1 MEASTTIKIASTL
14 DISKARQNGKDIAQK
29 LGFSMVD
36 QVRIKTIV
44 SELARN
50 IYLYAKLG
58 EIVIETA
65 HYQGKAGI
73 KIVAKDQGPGIQ
85 DINKALEPGYTTS
98 QGMGAGLSGVKNIAD
113 EFEIES
119 CPGSGTT
126 IVVTKWTGN

>member
-1 MEASTTIKIASTL
+1 MEASTTIKITSTL
-14 DISKARQNGKDIAQK
+14 DISKARQDGKDIAQK

-65 HYQGKAGI
+65 HHQGKAGI
-73 KIVAKDQGPGIQ
+73 KIVAKDEGPGIQ
-85 DINKALEPGYTTS
+85 DINKAMEPGYTTS

-119 CPGSGTT
+119 CPGAGTT
-126 IVVTKWTGN
+126 IVVTKWAGN